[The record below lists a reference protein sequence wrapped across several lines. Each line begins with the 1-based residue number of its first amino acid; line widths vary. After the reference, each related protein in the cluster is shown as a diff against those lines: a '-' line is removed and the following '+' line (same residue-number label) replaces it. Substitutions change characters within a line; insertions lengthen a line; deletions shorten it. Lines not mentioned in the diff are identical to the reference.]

1 LFQKLWLE
9 YPDKS
14 GAVRRQKYW
23 KSWRS
28 LQVPGTLNGTSYAAG
43 EVARA
48 EMVQLD
54 EEKEGF
60 LTVKVEWPSACQFFD
75 IELKLDSTGVV
86 LLNSQA
92 SWVERIPRLLTL
104 L

>member
-1 LFQKLWLE
+1 M
-9 YPDKS
+9 
-14 GAVRRQKYW
+14 
-23 KSWRS
+23 
-28 LQVPGTLNGTSYAAG
+28 PGTLNGTSYAAG

-75 IELKLDSTGVV
+75 IELKCVLALVLDSTGVV